1 MKNLSTRLEKLMHE
15 IQQTK
20 KVLRDGRYTN
30 GTYSSS
36 SGNSTLTNLSIL
48 EREALELMKE
58 ALCAEAY
65 AEAREQLL
73 AKITI
78 AIE

>member
-20 KVLRDGRYTN
+20 RVLRDGRYTN

-36 SGNSTLTNLSIL
+36 SGSSTLTNLSIL
-48 EREALELMKE
+48 ERETLELMKE
-58 ALCAEAY
+58 ALRAEAY

>member
-20 KVLRDGRYTN
+20 RVLRDGRYTN

-48 EREALELMKE
+48 EREILELMKE
-58 ALCAEAY
+58 ALRAEAY
-65 AEAREQLL
+65 TEAREQLL

>member
-58 ALCAEAY
+58 ALRAEAY
-65 AEAREQLL
+65 EEAREQLL